1 MTQYLYTQNDAFAE
15 DFCAE
20 AYTSTPRYLYTQN
33 DAFTES
39 FWMEA
44 YTSPLA
50 DAPISVYA
58 K

>member
-1 MTQYLYTQNDAFAE
+1 MRIHRPLQMTQYLYTQNDAFAE

-39 FWMEA
+39 F
-44 YTSPLA
+44 
-50 DAPISVYA
+50 
-58 K
+58 